1 MVVPGYLKVLWS
13 SRWLLVVGV
22 VVAAVAAFFAG
33 FTIVDGRVQS
43 RAIEQ
48 YTAETTLLV
57 SSPAAEM
64 YQAVIPGQQLV
75 EGQTQPEEA
84 DLTSKTILYAYI
96 IAGTDMRDEVEK
108 SIGSFADTD
117 ALTALRRT
125 TQPGGDEAFPGRY
138 SLPILAVMGASLD
151 PQRAEQISQTAADLF
166 IANMADEQE
175 KSKLPDSERV
185 VITVLDSPTAIE
197 VEGSNPAIP
206 IVLTF
211 LGVFL
216 LFVVA
221 AFVVAGVRGGRSR
234 RAAVAHAG
242 TGDDDPAASE
252 SAEGAEGPEGSE
264 EGVETDG
271 VDEPAPGSAR
281 PGARRDR
288 RGSADPDVDGE
299 PHEDPRIGESEPAH
313 TA

>member
-1 MVVPGYLKVLWS
+1 MVVPGYLKVLWNS
-13 SRWLLVVGV
+13 KWLLAVGV
-22 VVAAVAAFFAG
+22 VVAAAAALIAG
-33 FTIVDGRVQS
+33 YTIVDGRVQS

-57 SSPAAEM
+57 SSPASDM

-96 IAGTDMRDEVEK
+96 ISGTDMRHDVEQ
-108 SIGSFADTD
+108 SVGDFADTD

-151 PQRAEQISQTAADLF
+151 PQRAEEISQTAADLF
-166 IANMADEQE
+166 VANMAAEQE
-175 KSKLPDSERV
+175 KAKLPDSERV
-185 VITVLDSPTAIE
+185 EITVLDSPSATE

-221 AFVVAGVRGGRSR
+221 AFVVAGVRGGRR
-234 RAAVAHAG
+234 RRTAEERAE
-242 TGDDDPAASE
+242 TPEDPDDDAPATPPAR
-252 SAEGAEGPEGSE
+252 AE
-264 EGVETDG
+264 
-271 VDEPAPGSAR
+271 
-281 PGARRDR
+281 ARRDR
-288 RGSADPDVDGE
+288 RAPTEADGATETEATTGPDDDHLIGE
-299 PHEDPRIGESEPAH
+299 PEPAH

>member
-1 MVVPGYLKVLWS
+1 MVVPGYLKVLWNS
-13 SRWLLVVGV
+13 KWLLAVGV

-33 FTIVDGRVQS
+33 YTIVDGRVQS

-57 SSPAAEM
+57 SSPASDM

-96 IAGTDMRDEVEK
+96 ISGTDMRHDVEQ
-108 SIGSFADTD
+108 SVGDFADTD

-166 IANMADEQE
+166 VANMQDEQE
-175 KSKLPDSERV
+175 TAKLPDSERV
-185 VITVLDSPTAIE
+185 EVTVLDSPSATE

-221 AFVVAGVRGGRSR
+221 AFVVAGVRGGRRR
-234 RAAVAHAG
+234 RAAEQ
-242 TGDDDPAASE
+242 PAEAP
-252 SAEGAEGPEGSE
+252 EGPDDGSF
-264 EGVETDG
+264 
-271 VDEPAPGSAR
+271 APRSAR
-281 PGARRDR
+281 AGARRDR
-288 RGSADPDVDGE
+288 HEASAADAGTDLDGSSAPEG
-299 PHEDPRIGESEPAH
+299 DPRIDEPEPAH

>member
-1 MVVPGYLKVLWS
+1 MVVPGYLKVLWNS
-13 SRWLLVVGV
+13 KWLLAVGV

-57 SSPAAEM
+57 SSPASDM

-96 IAGTDMRDEVEK
+96 ISGTDMRHDVEQ
-108 SIGSFADTD
+108 SVGDFADTD

-138 SLPILAVMGASLD
+138 SLPILAVVGASLD
-151 PQRAEQISQTAADLF
+151 PQRAEEISETAASLF
-166 IANMADEQE
+166 VANMEGEQE
-175 KSKLPDSERV
+175 NAKLPDSERV
-185 VITVLDSPTAIE
+185 EVTVLDSPSATE

-211 LGVFL
+211 VGVFL

-221 AFVVAGVRGGRSR
+221 AFVVAGVRGGRR
-234 RAAVAHAG
+234 R
-242 TGDDDPAASE
+242 
-252 SAEGAEGPEGSE
+252 SAEASAEAS
-264 EGVETDG
+264 VEPDG
-271 VDEPAPGSAR
+271 
-281 PGARRDR
+281 
-288 RGSADPDVDGE
+288 PDVDSPAAPSARTEARRGRREAAGPVTDAEADGAPAPEDDPRVGE
-299 PHEDPRIGESEPAH
+299 PEPAH